1 MFKEVFISHA
11 KEDIDHALELYDF
24 LKENEFDPWLDKK
37 KLKVGANWDYEIK
50 QALKKSTF
58 VIIMLSSTSV
68 NKRGYIQKEFK
79 YALEYA
85 ESKLI
90 DDIYI
95 IPILLDNCEVPEQ
108 LKQFQWI
115 EMSEADFKNRI
126 LEALNYQR
134 GKYISSLPPEQV
146 SLNNFTSLSIDF
158 RTSLKSLDYRCD
170 LPLFH
175 SNPFFDIS
183 FVNTFIQQKAL
194 EGIDIHRKWA
204 YEVKEFLETNQ
215 MHSYF
220 EIQGNVKYI
229 SKDFLS
235 VSIIYDSYL
244 GGTHPSTSI
253 DTLNFRFNPETKLEF
268 REVVEYNNLQEFL
281 INSINRFGDDDQKE
295 ALVSYCE
302 YITEENINFT
312 FDENQI
318 EIIFINQLPRVVM
331 ALGFL
336 TIPIKEIKTIL

>member
-1 MFKEVFISHA
+1 MFKDVFISHA
-11 KEDIDHALELYDF
+11 KEDINQAEELYDF
-24 LKENEFDPWLDKK
+24 LKENEYEPWLDKK
-37 KLKVGANWDYEIK
+37 KLKVGSNWDYEIK

-58 VIIMLSSTSV
+58 VILLLSSTAV
-68 NKRGYIQKEFK
+68 KKRGYIQKEFK
-79 YALEYA
+79 YTLEYA

-95 IPILLDNCEVPEQ
+95 IPILLEKCEVPEQ
-108 LKQFQWI
+108 LKRFQWV
-115 EMSEADFKNRI
+115 EMNEVDFKDRI

-134 GKYISSLPPEQV
+134 EKYISSLPPEQV
-146 SLNNFTSLSIDF
+146 SLNDFTSLSIDF
-158 RTSLKSLDYRCD
+158 RTSLKNLEYRCD

-175 SNPFFDIS
+175 SNPYFDIS

-204 YEVKEFLETNQ
+204 YEVKEFLESNE

-220 EIQGNVKYI
+220 EIQGIVKYI

-235 VSIIYDSYL
+235 ISIVYDSFL
-244 GGTHPSTSI
+244 GGAHPSTSI

-268 REVVEYNNLQEFL
+268 KEVVEYNDLQEFL
-281 INSINRFGDDDQKE
+281 INSINRFGDPDQKE
-295 ALVSYCE
+295 SLVNYCE

-312 FDENQI
+312 FDENKI
-318 EIIFINQLPRVVM
+318 EIIFINQLPRVIM

-336 TIPIKEIKTIL
+336 SIPIKEIKTNL